1 MIVNHENSFSAI
13 NDETRAVGDDREK
26 ASVYDVKV
34 RFIALPAS
42 KALSRSWEKISVE
55 IWNERVKF

>member
-13 NDETRAVGDDREK
+13 NDEPRAVGDDREK

-34 RFIALPAS
+34 RFIALSAS
-42 KALSRSWEKISVE
+42 KGFESVLGKDLGGDME
-55 IWNERVKF
+55 